1 MSKALSRRSVIKIA
15 AAGSAM
21 TLASPSVFAQT
32 KTITGRLNH
41 VKTIEEPFHKVI
53 LEVVRKI
60 SERSN
65 GELQIRVFPA
75 AQLGEEIPAAE
86 SVSTGSIQM
95 HLVSASGAGTFHP
108 PFGAFIAPYA
118 FKEWK
123 DVRKVADGK
132 LGAELNGQLSAKKN
146 MHVLEYFNDGSR
158 VMVTRTKPIKTMADL
173 QGLKIRVPPSKVFL
187 ETFKAFGAAATPMA
201 YGDLFPALQQGVV
214 DGCDFGLALIEPARA
229 YEIAKHVST
238 TRHMRTAL
246 GLLVNSVWQKSL
258 PPNLQK
264 ILAEEMRAGSD
275 RVTQIVDTDELTAVE
290 NLRKRGMT
298 VIEDPDLSGFQKAA
312 ELVPKVMSSDWGEGF
327 WEKLQA
333 AKASS

>member
-1 MSKALSRRSVIKIA
+1 MRRVVSRRSAIKMA
-15 AAGSAM
+15 VTGSAA
-21 TLASPSVFAQT
+21 TLASPSVWGQA
-32 KTITGRLNH
+32 KVITGRLSH

-53 LEVVRKI
+53 LEVVQKI
-60 SERSN
+60 SERSG

-86 SVSTGSIQM
+86 AVSSGSVQM
-95 HLVSASGAGTFHP
+95 ALVSASGAGTFHP

-118 FKEWK
+118 FKDWK
-123 DVRKVADGK
+123 DVRKIADGK
-132 LGAELNGQLSAKKN
+132 LGTELSAQLSTKKS
-146 MHVLEYFNDGSR
+146 MHMLEYFNDGSR
-158 VMVTRTKPIKTMADL
+158 VMVTRTKPIKAMADL

-187 ETFKAFGAAATPMA
+187 ETFKAFGAAATPLA

-229 YEIAKHVST
+229 YEIAKQVSV

-246 GLLVNSVWQKSL
+246 GLLVNSPWQKGLS
-258 PPNLQK
+258 PNLQT

-275 RVTQIVDTDELTAVE
+275 RIAGIIDTNELTAVE
-290 NLRKRGMT
+290 SLRKRGMT
-298 VIEDPDLSGFQKAA
+298 VIDDPDLTGFQKAA
-312 ELVPKVMSSDWGEGF
+312 EAVPKVMNSDWGEGF

-333 AKASS
+333 AKAA

>member
-86 SVSTGSIQM
+86 AVSTGSIQM

-108 PFGAFIAPYA
+108 PFGRLARHGHP
-118 FKEWK
+118 
-123 DVRKVADGK
+123 DQAD
-132 LGAELNGQLSAKKN
+132 QD
-146 MHVLEYFNDGSR
+146 DGR
-158 VMVTRTKPIKTMADL
+158 
-173 QGLKIRVPPSKVFL
+173 PSG
-187 ETFKAFGAAATPMA
+187 T
-201 YGDLFPALQQGVV
+201 
-214 DGCDFGLALIEPARA
+214 
-229 YEIAKHVST
+229 
-238 TRHMRTAL
+238 
-246 GLLVNSVWQKSL
+246 
-258 PPNLQK
+258 
-264 ILAEEMRAGSD
+264 
-275 RVTQIVDTDELTAVE
+275 
-290 NLRKRGMT
+290 
-298 VIEDPDLSGFQKAA
+298 EDPRPA
-312 ELVPKVMSSDWGEGF
+312 EQGIP
-327 WEKLQA
+327 
-333 AKASS
+333 